1 MPSPQTT
8 PYNTITKQQS
18 SGGAEQARTNIR
30 QWQPQEQPQQQG
42 EQLAGPHRYGTRG
55 VIRFLKN
62 RIYPVFR
69 AKLFR
74 KSDLML
80 KKCRFA
86 LRKYENHPFL
96 AISAIFGNSVLSQP
110 TIRHISSPI
119 DATAAMRCRIITF
132 ARDSWYTDG
141 RTTHRRE
148 EETSHRP
155 RRSAAR
161 RYK

>member
-1 MPSPQTT
+1 MRQENGKGANFENLPSH
-8 PYNTITKQQS
+8 TISQRIPFPEGVSWPLPGRWILRQAP
-18 SGGAEQARTNIR
+18 GGNPARCVAVAMIGNSKVNIR
-30 QWQPQEQPQQQG
+30 CHASRSPAVKTTGRARGKE
-42 EQLAGPHRYGTRG
+42 GTRESKG
-55 VIRFLKN
+55 TTTN
-62 RIYPVFR
+62 R
-69 AKLFR
+69 
-74 KSDLML
+74 
-80 KKCRFA
+80 
-86 LRKYENHPFL
+86 
-96 AISAIFGNSVLSQP
+96 
-110 TIRHISSPI
+110 PI